1 MSKREY
7 IGVFKD
13 KPNLEIQL
21 TNDDIINITGMMG
34 SGKTTLARQI
44 SKDKKMDLISLDW
57 MFGASLKNRPDN
69 IKQLLDFFINEHPE
83 IKNKDKYYD
92 YADLIYEYLYKKL
105 SPSKIFEGRHI
116 YMYIDIHTL
125 KGKIIIKRT
134 SLVHSYKRAFK
145 RDMQNKIKE
154 YKNKEINLVQ
164 VLKRLFERIKIPI
177 KDYIIINK
185 YINKMTSKIMKKKI
199 KYKHFIITRFNIRAN
214 YSCPLRNPSYNPMN
228 KILDIDYLKQRFYI
242 FEKYTLKSIKK
253 QTNQNFSWIVLFHSD
268 TPNIFKNK
276 ILK

>member
-1 MSKREY
+1 MSRTEY
-7 IGVFKD
+7 VGIFKD
-13 KPNLEIQL
+13 KSDLEIQL

-44 SKDKKMDLISLDW
+44 KKDKKMDLISLDW

-69 IKQLLDFFINEHPE
+69 IKQLLDSFINEHPE
-83 IKNKDKYYD
+83 IKNKDMYYD

-116 YMYIDIHTL
+116 YMYMNTTTL

-145 RDMQNKIKE
+145 RDMQHKIKE
-154 YKNKEINLVQ
+154 YKSKEINLVQ

-177 KDYIIINK
+177 KDYIMINK
-185 YINKMTSKIMKKKI
+185 YINKMTSEIMKK
-199 KYKHFIITRFNIRAN
+199 
-214 YSCPLRNPSYNPMN
+214 
-228 KILDIDYLKQRFYI
+228 
-242 FEKYTLKSIKK
+242 
-253 QTNQNFSWIVLFHSD
+253 
-268 TPNIFKNK
+268 
-276 ILK
+276 